1 MKGQEVSKVY
11 RRISIAV
18 YWTGIILNLLIPF
31 WFAYFSYKVATGY
44 TTEDPKAF
52 ISQYDERF
60 HISKYMIGIIQSV
73 SAIFMMIA
81 IHKIAKSVRR
91 DSNLAESLN

>member
-11 RRISIAV
+11 KRISIAIF
-18 YWTGIILNLLIPF
+18 WTGIALNLLMPF
-31 WFAYFSYKVATGY
+31 WFAYFSYKVAKGY
-44 TTEDPKAF
+44 TMDDPKAF
-52 ISQYDERF
+52 ISKYDERF
-60 HISKYMIGIIQSV
+60 LISKYMVGIIQSV

-91 DSNLAESLN
+91 DDNLAASLN